1 MKLAKIL
8 SSVLVASLVVSS
20 LLIPAKAAPGGGKGP
35 GNQMNRIAGT
45 LQNLNVEA
53 KTFDIQTEN
62 PDGES
67 VIISFSC
74 IDQTMFFRDQE
85 ESTLQAFKNGE
96 SVTVAGRIDSE
107 NKKGVAVVLC
117 FGAFP
122 DKDPGRPP
130 LVKGVIENINAE
142 NSTFNL
148 KTKNPEGEEVTFQV
162 TCIEKTRF
170 FRDLQPATFKDFK
183 NGEEV
188 SVVGVVKPEEK
199 TITAMGVFLG
209 DLPRDPRK
217 DPGNK
222 PPKGPKLVSGMISDI
237 NFEKKT
243 FTLHLNETVSVPVEF
258 FEWTNITM
266 DNELVHWK
274 TLRNEMKVGISGPV
288 DPTDKTLEAHRIL
301 IYTNNTPGNPGP
313 RATLIKGI
321 ISSFDTTKNQFTLSA
336 EIDGETKSVT
346 VRYSDQT
353 RFFRDGEI
361 SSEDAFKNGE
371 EVTIGG
377 RMQEDFFEAFMIA
390 YGELPERGKKR

>member
-20 LLIPAKAAPGGGKGP
+20 LLVPVKAAPGGEKGP
-35 GNQMNRIAGT
+35 RNQMNRIAGT

-53 KTFDIQTEN
+53 KTFDVQTEN

-67 VIISFSC
+67 IVISFTC

-85 ESTLQAFKNGE
+85 ESTMNAFKNGE
-96 SVTVAGRIDSE
+96 SVTVAGRIDFE
-107 NKKGVAVVLC
+107 NKKGIAVVLC

-130 LVKGVIENINAE
+130 LVKGVITDLNIE
-142 NSTFNL
+142 SSTFNL
-148 KTKNPEGEEVTFQV
+148 KSKNPEGEEVVFQV

-170 FRDLQPATFKDFK
+170 FRDLQPAKLEDFK

-188 SVVGVVKPEEK
+188 SVVGVVKLEEK
-199 TITAMGVFLG
+199 TIAAMGVFLG

-217 DPGNK
+217 DPGNT

-313 RATLIKGI
+313 RATLIKGT
-321 ISSFDTTKNQFTLSA
+321 ISSLDTTNNQFTLSA